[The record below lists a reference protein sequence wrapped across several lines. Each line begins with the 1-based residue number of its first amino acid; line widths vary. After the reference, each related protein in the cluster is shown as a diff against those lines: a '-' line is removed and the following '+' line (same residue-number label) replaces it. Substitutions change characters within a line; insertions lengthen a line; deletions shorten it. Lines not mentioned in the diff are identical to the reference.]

1 MDYMKIAKIRDKY
14 CILENFEETMAC
26 SATRDKTKYSLNMI
40 F

>member
-26 SATRDKTKYSLNMI
+26 SMLQPVTKQNI
-40 F
+40 H